1 MASDQVGNVDKT
13 PESKNAHS
21 NTVDAV
27 VDGVGDDF
35 FQALDESVNSGILSD
50 TSQPTSENNS
60 GNKLTSQSEVQ
71 EDSTENKVDS
81 LKKRYS
87 DSSREAKRLNGKLQ
101 ELEPYM
107 PILDAMRDDP
117 NLISHV
123 RNYFEGGGQTPQN
136 MAEKLNLPED
146 FVFDAEE
153 AFATPQSD
161 SAKVL
166 GATIDGIVHRRLNTA
181 LSGQRV
187 ENQRLASENSFR
199 SKYDMTDDQ
208 WGQFVNYAKSKSLE
222 LDDIY
227 YLMNRSNRD
236 EQIADNTREELHQKM
251 REVQQIP
258 GSLAN
263 TGGAQVEESPDDR
276 VFDAILGSDTM
287 LDEVFGI

>member
-27 VDGVGDDF
+27 VDGVADDF
-35 FQALDESVNSGILSD
+35 FQSLDESVNGGILSD

-60 GNKLTSQSEVQ
+60 GNTLTSQSEVQ
-71 EDSTENKVDS
+71 EGSADNKVES

-146 FVFDAEE
+146 FVFDADE

-199 SKYDMTDDQ
+199 SKHEMTDDR
-208 WGQFVNYAKSKSLE
+208 WGEFVNYAKSKSLE

-251 REVQQIP
+251 REVQQRP
-258 GSLAN
+258 GSLAT